1 MAIMIANGS
10 PDPQKQGDDAGL
22 SSRLIDLGLV
32 DRDEPITEIVAKAIV
47 SIADA
52 NVALDAPG

>member
-1 MAIMIANGS
+1 MAP